1 MRWTHAIVQH
11 RAPNI
16 RRTTSIL
23 LKTLSQIRMLGRQ
36 LIARNKHTRIPRN
49 TVAVI
54 QILLTSAS
62 LNQRY
67 QLRMAPRS
75 YLLALRMKLKQG
87 RPSVLSM
94 LRDSRIYARS
104 YLHLTT
110 ELLAT
115 KLAHLLRC
123 ALKTAQP
130 AVIARI
136 PRDEVSYR
144 RNVECLVR
152 LALESL
158 VGTVREHLP

>member
-75 YLLALRMKLKQG
+75 YLLALRMKLKQ
-87 RPSVLSM
+87 
-94 LRDSRIYARS
+94 
-104 YLHLTT
+104 
-110 ELLAT
+110 
-115 KLAHLLRC
+115 
-123 ALKTAQP
+123 
-130 AVIARI
+130 
-136 PRDEVSYR
+136 
-144 RNVECLVR
+144 
-152 LALESL
+152 
-158 VGTVREHLP
+158 